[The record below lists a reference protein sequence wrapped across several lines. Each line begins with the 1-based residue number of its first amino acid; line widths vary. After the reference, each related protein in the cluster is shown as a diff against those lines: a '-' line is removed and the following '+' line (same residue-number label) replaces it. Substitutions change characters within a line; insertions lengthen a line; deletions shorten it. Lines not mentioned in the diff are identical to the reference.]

1 MIDEKYAE
9 QTPKYVEQP
18 PKKKM
23 GKVKK
28 ILLIVAGSFLLL
40 VILGTFVSAIT
51 PAPKQDAT
59 PQHTTTTQTAPKQ
72 ATPQPATP
80 KPTQQA
86 TPQDTAKR
94 DVTGK
99 YTALGAGTFQ
109 GGKDVVSGTYDVT
122 APGQMGNFM
131 VEGSDTYNE
140 IFGQGVT
147 KVRAT
152 ISDGDKITLSG
163 LDSVI
168 FTPVTSDYITSHSKV
183 TLYAGTFVVGQDIG
197 AGRYVATTVP
207 GASGNFIVSNGTNE
221 ILGKNDFGGVSSVSV
236 DLADGDVITI
246 SSLSQVTMTPVA

>member
-1 MIDEKYAE
+1 MIDEKYTE
-9 QTPKYVEQP
+9 QTPKYVEQT

-40 VILGTFVSAIT
+40 VILGMFVSAIT

-59 PQHTTTTQTAPKQ
+59 PQQTTTTQVTPAPKQ
-72 ATPQPATP
+72 ATPQPSTP
-80 KPTQQA
+80 A
-86 TPQDTAKR
+86 PQDTAKR

-99 YTALGAGTFQ
+99 YTTLGAGTFQ

-122 APGQMGNFM
+122 APGQTGNFM
-131 VEGSDTYNE
+131 VSGTDTYNE

-152 ISDGDKITLSG
+152 IADGDKIELSG
-163 LDSVI
+163 LDNVI

-183 TLYAGTFVVGQDIG
+183 TLYAGTFVV
-197 AGRYVATTVP
+197 
-207 GASGNFIVSNGTNE
+207 
-221 ILGKNDFGGVSSVSV
+221 
-236 DLADGDVITI
+236 
-246 SSLSQVTMTPVA
+246 